1 MLKQI
6 KKDDNIRLADGRRA
20 ILSAVCL
27 RDNLYEVILLTND
40 ENLDEIDSARCNSED
55 EALSHFGRLYKYY
68 HVPELKGRYKKLAN
82 DLKAALDYG
91 LDHAGTDD
99 GGTCNFD
106 SPTLYLRG
114 WNRSMVKAAAK
125 TAGIGCFSWDS
136 FSKCCYV
143 FSIPGVGQ
151 GYTRTNA
158 AEAMKDYLEGLGYDA
173 GMYYQAD

>member
-1 MLKQI
+1 
-6 KKDDNIRLADGRRA
+6 
-20 ILSAVCL
+20 
-27 RDNLYEVILLTND
+27 
-40 ENLDEIDSARCNSED
+40 
-55 EALSHFGRLYKYY
+55 
-68 HVPELKGRYKKLAN
+68 
-82 DLKAALDYG
+82 
-91 LDHAGTDD
+91 
-99 GGTCNFD
+99 
-106 SPTLYLRG
+106 
-114 WNRSMVKAAAK
+114 MVKAAAK